1 MSLRPGMTRKKRRRM
16 AGKTKFMLKTLFHP
30 WKHLELYEAYRTS
43 GAGSRVFF
51 LLAGLALAFSL
62 TSLVQAAC
70 GHFPAVPV
78 ILPLGLENYF
88 FWQALLMIPWVMAS
102 WLVASLVS
110 RSMLSL
116 LARNQVSFKPVL
128 VGHGLSFSVFLFW
141 LWLPHLLTSVL
152 YLLGMSQ
159 KEWVDLLSSPGWFQ
173 TLYLVFLVLS
183 VGGGWLAL
191 SASLV
196 KRKWTRNWVSILVA
210 SLSYLLWLGLVFILL
225 R

>member
-1 MSLRPGMTRKKRRRM
+1 MTRKKKRRM
-16 AGKTKFMLKTLFHP
+16 AGKTKFILKAIFQP
-30 WKHLELYEAYRTS
+30 WKHPELYEAYRTS
-43 GAGSRVFF
+43 GVGTLVFF

-88 FWQALLMIPWVMAS
+88 FWQALLLIPWVMAS
-102 WLVASLVS
+102 WLVASLAA
-110 RSMLSL
+110 RGMLGL
-116 LARNQVSFKPVL
+116 LAKNQVSFKTVL
-128 VGHGLSFSVFLFW
+128 IWHGLSFSVFLFW
-141 LWLPHLLTSVL
+141 LWLPHLLTAVL

-173 TLYLVFLVLS
+173 TLYLVFLVLA
-183 VGGGWLAL
+183 VGSGWLAL
-191 SASLV
+191 TASLV
-196 KRKWTRNWVSILVA
+196 KRKWTRNLVSIMVA
-210 SLSYLLWLGLVFILL
+210 SLSYLLWLVLVLVLL